1 MDKMIIALNYKSVN
15 NLDIGGSSSGTVRKR
30 LPQWCFTSQTRT
42 VQIQTDLITNVTIER
57 FTHILNG
64 EYAAKFSKIIDIL
77 LSGYGR
83 LEIDTITMFVKLLME
98 ETLFLKT
105 MILFFFSLCVFFFSL
120 SCFLKL
126 PKIFEIRFQN

>member
-1 MDKMIIALNYKSVN
+1 MEKMIIALNYKSVN

-30 LPQWCFTSQTRT
+30 LPQLCFTSQTRT

-77 LSGYGR
+77 LSGYGQ

-105 MILFFFSLCVFFFSL
+105 MFLFFFLLCVFFFSL

>member
-30 LPQWCFTSQTRT
+30 LPLLCFTSQTRT

-64 EYAAKFSKIIDIL
+64 EYAAEFSKIFNFL
-77 LSGYGR
+77 MSGYGR

-105 MILFFFSLCVFFFSL
+105 MFLFFFSLCVFIFSL

-126 PKIFEIRFQN
+126 PRIFEIRFQN